1 MAERVGNAVRRVV
14 LAWRALAP
22 DQRMAA
28 LAALG
33 LLVSMFLPWYEKSVY
48 NARGQRFVSDTV
60 SAFGVVSFVEAS
72 VALVAIGV
80 LVLLF
85 ARAENRAFHLPGG
98 DGTIIF
104 AAGLWAA
111 LLIFYRVFDRPS
123 VHGNAGTVGIQW
135 GFFIAFIAAGALAAA
150 GQRIR
155 SAHRPEPALP
165 AEGEPLTTPSPRA
178 GTRPRARPRP
188 PVDARPAPPP
198 EYRPTERGRGE
209 PSEYRPTERGRG
221 EPPPPPP
228 ARADTQPTAP
238 AARRRRRRDAG
249 PDAPTSIAGQL
260 SFDEAEDQPDR

>member
-1 MAERVGNAVRRVV
+1 MAMAERAGNGVRRIV

-48 NARGQRFVSDTV
+48 NPQARRFVSDTV

-72 VALVAIGV
+72 VGLIAIGV

-111 LLIFYRVFDRPS
+111 LLIFYRVFDRPT

-165 AEGEPLTTPSPRA
+165 EEHEPVPARGPAGEPR
-178 GTRPRARPRP
+178 RRARPRP

-198 EYRPTERGRGE
+198 EYRPPERGR
-209 PSEYRPTERGRG
+209 T

-228 ARADTQPTAP
+228 PRADTQATAP
-238 AARRRRRRDAG
+238 AAGRRAGRRPAAG